1 MAGLMD
7 MFNNFNSMFGSGG
20 AYSNNP
26 AQQASYGGAQMS
38 GLPQQIQ
45 GSNAP
50 IYSTSGLTTPGTLD
64 PALRATITGKNDGYL
79 ANGVNAFLG
88 GAYQPTM
95 TQTQGNVSTNTSN
108 SGELFN
114 LAKQFGMNTSGYG
127 DFDDSAQYRY
137 QNNAQN
143 QALADNFYKQLGI
156 ANPGASNG
164 ILTNGDGAKGT
175 TSLQADMQNQLKDY
189 YSVSGQS
196 GGWDGSGNTNAL
208 KSTVYKDNGQGQLV
222 PVSQSRDYAANPSG
236 YFKSGPGQDLL
247 SAISTV
253 APAFGGVAG
262 LANMAAPG
270 AVGAVQGAIGTQL
283 TNGLLNG
290 VGNWALSGG
299 NGGLGGLGTSLLG
312 SAAGQI
318 GSAAGNSLMGNS
330 GGLGQLFGSG
340 GTIGQSPIAGISSAA
355 GRINPLLGNA
365 ASFLGGA
372 GGNGISTQNLA
383 QAGAGLAGSY
393 LGRQLDPRLQ
403 GLGGTAGRSLASL
416 FYR

>member
-26 AQQASYGGAQMS
+26 TPAASYGGAQMT

-50 IYSTSGLTTPGTLD
+50 IYSTAGLTSPGTLD

-79 ANGVNAFLG
+79 SNGVNAFLG

-95 TQTQGNVSTNTSN
+95 TQTNGIQSENTSN

-127 DFDDSAQYRY
+127 NFDDAAQYRY

-143 QALADNFYKQLGI
+143 QALADNFYKTLGM
-156 ANPGASNG
+156 ANPGAVNG
-164 ILTNGDGAKGT
+164 VLTNGDGSKGT
-175 TSLQADMQNQLKDY
+175 TSLQADMNNQLKDY
-189 YSVSGQS
+189 YNVAGQS

-208 KSTVYKDNGQGQLV
+208 KSTIYKDNGQGQLV
-222 PVSQSRDYAANPSG
+222 PVSTPHDYAANPSG

-247 SAISTV
+247 SALSTV

-262 LANMAAPG
+262 LANMAAPT
-270 AVGAVQGAIGTQL
+270 AVGAMQGAIGTTL

-290 VGNWALSGG
+290 VGNWALGGG

-312 SAAGQI
+312 SAAGSI
-318 GSAAGNSLMGNS
+318 GSAAGNSMLGS
-330 GGLGQLFGSG
+330 GQGLGSLFSG
-340 GTIGQSPIAGISSAA
+340 AGTIGQSPAA
-355 GRINPLLGNA
+355 AFGGAIGRVNPLLGGA
-365 ASFLGGA
+365 SSFLAGA
-372 GGNGISTQNLA
+372 GGNGISAQSLG

-403 GLGGTAGRSLASL
+403 GLGGQAGASLANL